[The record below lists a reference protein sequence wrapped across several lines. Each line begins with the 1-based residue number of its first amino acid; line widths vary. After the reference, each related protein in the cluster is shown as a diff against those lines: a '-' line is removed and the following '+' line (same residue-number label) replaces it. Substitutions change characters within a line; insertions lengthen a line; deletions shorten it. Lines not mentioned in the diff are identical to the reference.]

1 MWKLRLCW
9 HGLSLICRLICSDPL
24 AGMTTAPGPMG
35 SNSSF
40 LDYKLSYASSAIV
53 FVGTSAMEGWDRVD
67 LKLANSG
74 DELIQYTAARH
85 SDVIVV
91 INAPGPVEMD
101 WADHPNI
108 TAIVYAY
115 FPSPEGG
122 NAIASVLFGDVNPSG
137 KLPFTIARNVSD
149 YPMNRYDGPI
159 AVNPVANFSEGTLID
174 YRHFDASN
182 STPRFEFGFGMS
194 YTK

>member
-1 MWKLRLCW
+1 
-9 HGLSLICRLICSDPL
+9 
-24 AGMTTAPGPMG
+24 MTTAPGPMG